1 MKNYDLYATMGTGF
15 EAVVAKELQN
25 LGYNTTTENGR
36 VFFKGNIEDII
47 KTNINLRT
55 ADRIKILLKEFKA
68 LDFETLYDQ
77 TFNYDWAQLLPVD
90 AKFPVSGRSVKS
102 KLHSEPDIQSIVKK
116 AIVDKMTQQ
125 YHRRGF
131 LPETGNLY
139 HLDIYINKDIAR
151 ISLDTTGESLF
162 KRGYRVE
169 HGGAPL
175 KENFAAGLLKL
186 TPYNGTHPLIDPFTG
201 SGTLAIEAALIARNI
216 APGLW
221 RNFAFNN
228 FDWVDNNL
236 YKQEIENAKSKISK
250 NHAPII
256 ASDIDQSILEIA
268 KVNANN
274 AGVLDDIRFKQV
286 AIKDFATDLT
296 NGIIIANPPYGQR
309 LKDKTS
315 ARKIYQE
322 MGNVLGNLSS
332 FNQYYLTSDVE
343 FEKYFGKVANKKESY
358 STEILELTFINI
370 GTLKNDKQK

>member
-36 VFFKGNIEDII
+36 VFFKGDIEDII

-77 TFNYDWAQLLPVD
+77 IFNYDWAQLLPVD

-125 YHRRGF
+125 YHRRVF

-151 ISLDTTGESLF
+151 ISLDTTGASLF

-343 FEKYFGKVANKKESY
+343 FEKYFGKVANKKRK
-358 STEILELTFINI
+358 LFNGNI
-370 GTLKNDKQK
+370 RTDFYQYWHTKK

>member
-25 LGYNTTTENGR
+25 LGYDTTTENGR

-151 ISLDTTGESLF
+151 ISLDTTGASLF

-201 SGTLAIEAALIARNI
+201 SGTLAIETALIARNI

-343 FEKYFGKVANKKESY
+343 FEKYFGKVANKKRK
-358 STEILELTFINI
+358 LFNGNI
-370 GTLKNDKQK
+370 RTDFYQYWHTKK

>member
-175 KENFAAGLLKL
+175 KEHFAAGLLKL

-343 FEKYFGKVANKKESY
+343 FEKYFGKVANKKRK
-358 STEILELTFINI
+358 LFNGNI
-370 GTLKNDKQK
+370 RTDFYQYWHTKK

>member
-36 VFFKGNIEDII
+36 VFFKGDIEDII

-77 TFNYDWAQLLPVD
+77 IFNYDWAQLLPVD

-286 AIKDFATDLT
+286 AIKDFATDLP

-343 FEKYFGKVANKKESY
+343 FEKYFGKVANKKRK
-358 STEILELTFINI
+358 LFNGNI
-370 GTLKNDKQK
+370 RTDFYQYWHTKK

>member
-25 LGYNTTTENGR
+25 LGYDTTTENGR

-296 NGIIIANPPYGQR
+296 NGIIIANPPYGRR

-343 FEKYFGKVANKKESY
+343 FEKYFGKVANKKRK
-358 STEILELTFINI
+358 LFNGNI
-370 GTLKNDKQK
+370 RTDFYQYWHTKK

>member
-25 LGYNTTTENGR
+25 LGYDTTTENGR

-77 TFNYDWAQLLPVD
+77 TSNYDWAQLLPVD

-201 SGTLAIEAALIARNI
+201 SGTLAIETALIARNI

-343 FEKYFGKVANKKESY
+343 FEKYFGKVANKKRK
-358 STEILELTFINI
+358 LFNGNI
-370 GTLKNDKQK
+370 RTDFYQYWHTKK

>member
-25 LGYNTTTENGR
+25 LGYDTTTENGR

-77 TFNYDWAQLLPVD
+77 TFNYDWAQLLPVN

-201 SGTLAIEAALIARNI
+201 SGTLAIETALIARNI

-343 FEKYFGKVANKKESY
+343 FEKYFGKVANKKRK
-358 STEILELTFINI
+358 LFNGNI
-370 GTLKNDKQK
+370 RTDFYQYWHTKK

>member
-36 VFFKGNIEDII
+36 VFFKGDIEDII

-77 TFNYDWAQLLPVD
+77 IFNYDWAQLLPVD
-90 AKFPVSGRSVKS
+90 AKFPVSGRSIKS

-116 AIVDKMTQQ
+116 AIVDKMIQQ
-125 YHRRGF
+125 YHRRCF

-343 FEKYFGKVANKKESY
+343 FEKYFGKVANKKRK
-358 STEILELTFINI
+358 LFNGNI
-370 GTLKNDKQK
+370 RTDFYQYWHTKK

>member
-139 HLDIYINKDIAR
+139 HLGIYINKDIAR

-343 FEKYFGKVANKKESY
+343 FEKYFGKVANKKRK
-358 STEILELTFINI
+358 LFNGNI
-370 GTLKNDKQK
+370 RTDFYQYWHTKK

>member
-1 MKNYDLYATMGTGF
+1 MGTGF

-25 LGYNTTTENGR
+25 LGYDTTTENGR

-201 SGTLAIEAALIARNI
+201 SGPLAIEAALIARNI

-343 FEKYFGKVANKKESY
+343 FEKYFGKVANKKRK
-358 STEILELTFINI
+358 LFNGNI
-370 GTLKNDKQK
+370 RTDFYQYWHTKK

>member
-36 VFFKGNIEDII
+36 VFFKGDIGDII

-77 TFNYDWAQLLPVD
+77 IFNYDWAQLLPVD

-116 AIVDKMTQQ
+116 AIVDKMIQQ

-151 ISLDTTGESLF
+151 ISLDTTGASLF

-343 FEKYFGKVANKKESY
+343 FEKYFGKVANKKRK
-358 STEILELTFINI
+358 LFNGNI
-370 GTLKNDKQK
+370 RTDFYQYWHTKK

>member
-25 LGYNTTTENGR
+25 LGYNTTIENGR
-36 VFFKGNIEDII
+36 VFFKGDIEDII

-68 LDFETLYDQ
+68 LDFEILYEQ
-77 TFNYDWAQLLPVD
+77 IFNYDWAQLLPVD

-151 ISLDTTGESLF
+151 ISLDTTGASLF

-343 FEKYFGKVANKKESY
+343 FEKYFGKVANKKRK
-358 STEILELTFINI
+358 LFNGNI
-370 GTLKNDKQK
+370 RTDFYQYWHTKK

>member
-1 MKNYDLYATMGTGF
+1 MKNYDLYATMGTDF

-90 AKFPVSGRSVKS
+90 AKFPVSGRSIKS

-343 FEKYFGKVANKKESY
+343 FEKYFGKVANKKRK
-358 STEILELTFINI
+358 LFNGNI
-370 GTLKNDKQK
+370 RTDFYQYWHTKK

>member
-36 VFFKGNIEDII
+36 VFFKGDIEDII

-77 TFNYDWAQLLPVD
+77 IFNYDWAQLLPVD

-125 YHRRGF
+125 YHRRVF

-296 NGIIIANPPYGQR
+296 NGIIIANPPYGRR

-343 FEKYFGKVANKKESY
+343 FEKYFGKVANKKRK
-358 STEILELTFINI
+358 LFNGNI
-370 GTLKNDKQK
+370 RTDFYQYWHTKK

>member
-36 VFFKGNIEDII
+36 VFFKGNIGDII

-77 TFNYDWAQLLPVD
+77 IFNYDWAQLLPVD

-286 AIKDFATDLT
+286 AIKDFATDLP

-343 FEKYFGKVANKKESY
+343 FEKYFGKVANKKRK
-358 STEILELTFINI
+358 LFNGNI
-370 GTLKNDKQK
+370 RTDFYQYWHTKK

>member
-36 VFFKGNIEDII
+36 VFFKGDIEDII

-77 TFNYDWAQLLPVD
+77 IFNYDWAQLLPVD

-151 ISLDTTGESLF
+151 ISLDTTGASLF

-221 RNFAFNN
+221 RNFSFNN

-343 FEKYFGKVANKKESY
+343 FEKYFGKVANKKRK
-358 STEILELTFINI
+358 LFNGNI
-370 GTLKNDKQK
+370 RTDFYQYWHTKK

>member
-25 LGYNTTTENGR
+25 LGYDTTTENGR

-201 SGTLAIEAALIARNI
+201 SGTLAIETALIARNI
-216 APGLW
+216 APGLR

-343 FEKYFGKVANKKESY
+343 FEKYFGKVANKKRK
-358 STEILELTFINI
+358 LFNGNI
-370 GTLKNDKQK
+370 RTDFYQYWHTKK

>member
-36 VFFKGNIEDII
+36 VFFKGDIEDII

-77 TFNYDWAQLLPVD
+77 IFNYDWAQLLPVD

-116 AIVDKMTQQ
+116 AIVDKMIQQ

-151 ISLDTTGESLF
+151 ISLDTTGASLF

-169 HGGAPL
+169 QGGAPL
-175 KENFAAGLLKL
+175 KENLAAGLLKL

-343 FEKYFGKVANKKESY
+343 FEKYFGKVANKKRKLFNGNIRTDFYQY
-358 STEILELTFINI
+358 SHTKTC
-370 GTLKNDKQK
+370 

>member
-1 MKNYDLYATMGTGF
+1 M
-15 EAVVAKELQN
+15 
-25 LGYNTTTENGR
+25 
-36 VFFKGNIEDII
+36 
-47 KTNINLRT
+47 
-55 ADRIKILLKEFKA
+55 
-68 LDFETLYDQ
+68 
-77 TFNYDWAQLLPVD
+77 
-90 AKFPVSGRSVKS
+90 
-102 KLHSEPDIQSIVKK
+102 
-116 AIVDKMTQQ
+116 
-125 YHRRGF
+125 
-131 LPETGNLY
+131 
-139 HLDIYINKDIAR
+139 
-151 ISLDTTGESLF
+151 
-162 KRGYRVE
+162 
-169 HGGAPL
+169 
-175 KENFAAGLLKL
+175 

-296 NGIIIANPPYGQR
+296 NGIIIANPPYGRR

-343 FEKYFGKVANKKESY
+343 FEKYFGKVANKKEK
-358 STEILELTFINI
+358 LFNGNI
-370 GTLKNDKQK
+370 RTDFYQYWHTKK

>member
-25 LGYNTTTENGR
+25 LGYDTTTENGR
-36 VFFKGNIEDII
+36 VFLKGNIEDII

-77 TFNYDWAQLLPVD
+77 IFNYDWAQLLPVD

-139 HLDIYINKDIAR
+139 PLDIYINIDIAR

-343 FEKYFGKVANKKESY
+343 FEKYFGKVANKKRK
-358 STEILELTFINI
+358 LFNGNI
-370 GTLKNDKQK
+370 RTDFYQYWHTKK

>member
-36 VFFKGNIEDII
+36 VFFKGDIEDII

-77 TFNYDWAQLLPVD
+77 IFNYDWAQLLPVD

-139 HLDIYINKDIAR
+139 HLDIYTNKDIAR
-151 ISLDTTGESLF
+151 ISLDTTGASLF

-343 FEKYFGKVANKKESY
+343 FEKYFGKVANKKRK
-358 STEILELTFINI
+358 LFNGNI
-370 GTLKNDKQK
+370 RTYFYQYWHTKK

>member
-25 LGYNTTTENGR
+25 LGYDTTTENGR

-151 ISLDTTGESLF
+151 ISLDTTGASLF

-296 NGIIIANPPYGQR
+296 NGIIIANPPYGRR

-343 FEKYFGKVANKKESY
+343 FEKYFGKVANKKRK
-358 STEILELTFINI
+358 LFNGNI
-370 GTLKNDKQK
+370 RTDFYQYWHTKK

>member
-25 LGYNTTTENGR
+25 LGYDTTTENGR

-77 TFNYDWAQLLPVD
+77 IFHYDWAQLLPVD

-125 YHRRGF
+125 YHRRVF

-343 FEKYFGKVANKKESY
+343 FEKYFGKVANKKRK
-358 STEILELTFINI
+358 LFNGNI
-370 GTLKNDKQK
+370 RTDFYQYWHTKK